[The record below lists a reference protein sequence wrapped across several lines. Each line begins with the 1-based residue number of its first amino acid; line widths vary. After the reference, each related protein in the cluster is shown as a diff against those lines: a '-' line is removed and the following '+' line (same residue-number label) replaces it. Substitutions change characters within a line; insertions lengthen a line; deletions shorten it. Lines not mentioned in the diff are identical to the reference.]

1 MALPSDINN
10 YSSRMGPQYAPS
22 SGAPASGVNEI
33 ILDAAQMAQ
42 ASGDKLTVSD
52 QAKLRADAWTLMPSL
67 SAPDQTRLM
76 EFLTQVQSLVP
87 SHATGSVSTSGVL
100 LTTPP
105 KENPFTNGPN
115 IMLIMMVLYNEMT
128 KMANTGTMSM
138 AKLQVE
144 QMQAKLEAAIQTSA
158 LQVSSSEAQAQDL
171 EAQAD
176 AARAAAMAALT
187 QFAVSTVV
195 TSVQVGMNL
204 GARTKTDEL
213 AGYGKTDREAL
224 DQSVTGIDKNG
235 KVVNPTKYDEFIG
248 RLGDK
253 NDSLSREPLAQ
264 NAQLNKIGAD
274 QNASAASG
282 KDGFGDASVRGGQSA
297 AQYANYTRSRNEDLM
312 VYNKTLEFLTSSSK
326 SLGDFISSEAAAASE
341 IKRAELTRLKGLVDA
356 AISMLQSLQET
367 MSKGIDTVSG
377 AKDAYKDMLQSLKQ
391 MVEAVFQLATKFVGR
406 G

>member
-187 QFAVSTVV
+187 QFAVSVVV

-213 AGYGKTDREAL
+213 AGYGTKEQN
-224 DQSVTGIDKNG
+224 DQ
-235 KVVNPTKYDEFIG
+235 
-248 RLGDK
+248 
-253 NDSLSREPLAQ
+253 A
-264 NAQLNKIGAD
+264 A
-274 QNASAASG
+274 ASAGG
-282 KDGFGDASVRGGQSA
+282 KEGFGDASVKGGQSA
-297 AQYANYTRSRNEDLM
+297 TQYAAYTQSRTSDLM
-312 VYNKTLEFLTSSSK
+312 VYNKTLEFLTSASK
-326 SLGDFISSEAAAASE
+326 SLGDFISSEAAALSE
-341 IKRAELTRLKGLVDA
+341 TKRAELTRLKGQIDA